1 MNKEQILCSNAI
13 LEEKMDIIS
22 NKDKKI
28 VFFDIDDT
36 IYNHKIGVTEK
47 ARFAIK
53 KLRENG
59 HLAFICTG
67 RSKAMIF
74 PFIIEVGF
82 DGIIAGAG
90 TYAEY
95 DGKILMRHDMDE
107 EIVARDVRRLREC
120 GFKTVPEGHDYLY
133 YENIDTWD
141 ATYKAVYGLFMENV
155 GDSMKEIP
163 QDERGM
169 CAAKISSVFTAQS
182 DYKKAVELFEEDYTV
197 VNHGNVLLELIP
209 KGFSKAEGIKKLIEI
224 LGIPHEN
231 TYAIGDSMNDYEMI
245 EYVNYGIAMGNSDER
260 IIKIADY
267 VTDTIEDE
275 GVYNALLHLGLI

>member
-1 MNKEQILCSNAI
+1 MSRDYAVMRF
-13 LEEKMDIIS
+13 LEEKMDII
-22 NKDKKI
+22 NNKKI

-47 ARFAIK
+47 TRLAIE

-107 EIVARDVRRLREC
+107 EIVARDVRRLRQC

-163 QDERGM
+163 NDERGM

-224 LGIPHEN
+224 LGIPQEN

-275 GVYNALLHLGLI
+275 GVYNALSHFGLI